1 MSASISNIG
10 DSKARVNARRKSR
23 RLGLERLEG
32 REVPAFY
39 LVTTT
44 DDTSG
49 LSPSAGSG
57 SSSDPFQI
65 DSLRSAIEG
74 ANASTGTPDTISFS
88 ETLTGQT
95 ITLDF
100 ENEPLTFTGMAIT
113 TVEGGNRQITISG
126 NVERSHR
133 VIEVLPLATA
143 TINNLTITEGTDA
156 VPFVG
161 DGGDADA
168 APPPTTFGGGGI
180 RNAGSLNLNSVI
192 VTDNRSV
199 NPEGG
204 GAGIFND
211 FGAALFVSRS
221 TISNNWATSFSD
233 EVFVHGGGILNRG
246 TMTLVAT
253 TVKDN
258 VARGVGG
265 GIYNIGAANLDR
277 STVSGNR
284 SEDPEIGGGG
294 SGGGIQNNGDLWLR
308 NTTVSGN
315 FSPTSGGGIFHSA
328 NGLINL
334 LNCTVTQNNAN
345 SEAGGIKFAGTGA
358 ASTIVLRNTIVAGN
372 TLGGESP
379 NDIVGAVVSRGPRAV
394 VRASAVSARY
404 CLFGVASEITLS
416 GPGNLTGVTDP
427 RLGDLQDNGG
437 DTFTHALL
445 PDSPA
450 FNRGDPSRAGLP
462 PTDQR
467 GGTFRRVGGGRVDI
481 GAFEVQ
487 LPNPVVRR
495 LKRILLLLQR
505 RYH

>member
-1 MSASISNIG
+1 MSASISTIG
-10 DSKARVNARRKSR
+10 GLKARVNARRKSR
-23 RLGLERLEG
+23 RLGLETLEG

-74 ANASTGTPDTISFS
+74 ANASAGTPDTITFS

-156 VPFVG
+156 VPFG
-161 DGGDADA
+161 DGGGNA

-180 RNAGSLNLNSVI
+180 RNAGSLNLNSVT
-192 VTDNRSV
+192 VTDNRSF

-221 TISNNWATSFSD
+221 TISSNWATSFSD
-233 EVFVHGGGILNRG
+233 ESFVSGGGILNRG

-258 VARGVGG
+258 VARGFGG

-284 SEDPEIGGGG
+284 SVDPETGGGG

-315 FSPTSGGGIFHSA
+315 FSPTSGGEIFHSA

-334 LNCTVTQNNAN
+334 LNCTVTQNDAN
-345 SEAGGIKFAGTGA
+345 SEAGGIKFTGTGA
-358 ASTIVLRNTIVAGN
+358 AGTIMLRNTIVAGN

-379 NDIVGAVVSRGPRAV
+379 NDIVGALASRGPRAI

-416 GPGNLTGVTDP
+416 GPGNLTNVTDP

-437 DTFTHALL
+437 DTFTHAVLL
-445 PDSPA
+445 DSPA
-450 FNRGDPSRAGLP
+450 LNRGDPNRAGLP
-462 PTDQR
+462 ATDQR

-495 LKRILLLLQR
+495 LRRILLILQR